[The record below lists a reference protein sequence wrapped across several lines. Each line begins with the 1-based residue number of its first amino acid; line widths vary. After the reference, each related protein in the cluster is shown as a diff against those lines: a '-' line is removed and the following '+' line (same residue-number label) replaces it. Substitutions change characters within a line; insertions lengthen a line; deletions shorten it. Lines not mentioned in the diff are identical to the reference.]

1 MKIYL
6 PIRWSATAILISY
19 LIFRY
24 YSEPTWWSELIL
36 YNTVLFGA
44 LFAILVTPL
53 PDDQQG
59 KRGIALA
66 LTAWGIGSVT
76 SSIDSYFKTEL
87 SLASEISYS
96 LFYPLAIFGAI
107 RSLRSQDKSGR
118 LELIDTLVI
127 ALSGTTLLS
136 SFLLKPASNEIVGT
150 PFEVFLAIVYPI
162 GDLILFLTVIGI
174 VIMQRL
180 SARNLIFLLGVTCFT
195 VSDFY
200 YLWLSENGSYQFGS
214 ISDAGWLLA
223 FILIAQSFWFPADE
237 EEHPRSFNPAI
248 VSLALVLSSVILA
261 IAVLRPD
268 YFPRFVLIP
277 AFATIALAFLR
288 MAVAMSDARRMS
300 DERILARTDE
310 LTGLANRRRFLAEF
324 EQFSQAPGSLLIL
337 DLDGFKP
344 VNDRLGHEVGD
355 ELLAQVS
362 RRFERVIPRGAL
374 LARLGGDEFG
384 ALVPGRDG
392 PEIAFALRACLAYP
406 FTIAGNEIR
415 LDVSIGE
422 AFNEEGGD
430 SSALLRK
437 ADEAMY
443 RAKRERSGVARAGA
457 PIESPIGSQIRF

>member
-1 MKIYL
+1 MAYL
-6 PIRWSATAILISY
+6 TLR
-19 LIFRY
+19 F
-24 YSEPTWWSELIL
+24 YSEPTWWSELIF
-36 YNTVLFGA
+36 YNAVLIGA
-44 LFAILVTPL
+44 LLAILVTPL
-53 PDDQQG
+53 PDDKVG
-59 KRGIALA
+59 RRGIALA
-66 LTAWGIGSVT
+66 LTSWGVGSVT

-87 SLASEISYS
+87 SLVSEISYS

-107 RSLRSQDKSGR
+107 RSLRNQEKSGR

-136 SFLLKPASNEIVGT
+136 SFLLKPASVEILGT
-150 PFEVFLAIVYPI
+150 PFEVFLAIIYPI

-180 SARNLIFLLGVTCFT
+180 NSRSFLFLLGVTCFT

-200 YLWLSENGSYQFGS
+200 YLWLSENGTYQFGS
-214 ISDAGWLLA
+214 ISDTGWLLA
-223 FILIAQSFWFPADE
+223 FILISQSFWFPGDE
-237 EEHPRSFNPAI
+237 AEHPRNFNPAI
-248 VSLALVLSSVILA
+248 VTLALVLSSIILA

-288 MAVAMSDARRMS
+288 MAVAMGDARRMS

-324 EQFSQAPGSLLIL
+324 ESFKSGPGSLLIL

-355 ELLAQVS
+355 ELLAQVA
-362 RRFERVIPRGAL
+362 RRFERVMPRGAL

-392 PEIAFALRACLAYP
+392 PEIAFALRASLAYP

-422 AFNEEGGD
+422 AFNEVGGD
-430 SSALLRK
+430 SSVLLRN

-443 RAKRERSGVARAGA
+443 RAKRERIGVARSGA
-457 PIESPIGSQIRF
+457 PIRF